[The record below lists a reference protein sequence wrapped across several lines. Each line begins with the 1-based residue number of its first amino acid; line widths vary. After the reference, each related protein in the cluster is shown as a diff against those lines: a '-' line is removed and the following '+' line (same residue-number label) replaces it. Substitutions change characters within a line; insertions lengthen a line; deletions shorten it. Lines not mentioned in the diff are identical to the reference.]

1 MNDLK
6 KVYLDNAATTKVSK
20 SVEKAM
26 KPFFCKTFGN
36 ESSSHTFGRDANK
49 FVEQARHDIAQT
61 INAETNEIYFTSCGS
76 ESNSW
81 AIVGLALANKEK
93 GNHIITTKIEHDSIL
108 NACKFL
114 ESLGFEVT
122 YLGVDNLG
130 HISLNE
136 LEKVIT
142 DKTILV
148 SVMTANNE
156 VGTIED
162 IASVGKIC
170 QRHKVLFHT
179 DAVQAYGVL
188 KFDVKALHIDA
199 MSVSGHK
206 IYGPKGSGMLYVR
219 NGVKINSL
227 IFGGNQ
233 EFGKRGGTL
242 NTSSVVGFGMAC
254 KQAYQNIDKTY
265 AKLCETRK
273 YFVESLQNAFNDH
286 IIINGDQEKTVPQI
300 ISVTFKQRLANIILI
315 KLDQMGIAVSRGSA
329 CTAGSELPSYVLQAM
344 SLSDGLNSTI
354 RFSIS
359 KHTLKWEI
367 DYTIKCLK
375 QILNY

>member
-1 MNDLK
+1 M
-6 KVYLDNAATTKVSK
+6 
-20 SVEKAM
+20 
-26 KPFFCKTFGN
+26 
-36 ESSSHTFGRDANK
+36 
-49 FVEQARHDIAQT
+49 EQARHDVAQT
-61 INAETNEIYFTSCGS
+61 INAETSEIYFTSCGS

-81 AIVGLALANKEK
+81 AIVGLVLANKEK

-114 ESLGFEVT
+114 ESLGYKVT

-130 HISLNE
+130 HISLDE
-136 LEKVIT
+136 LTKAIT

-162 IASVGKIC
+162 IASVGEIC

-188 KFDVKALHIDA
+188 KIDVKALHIDA

-242 NTSSVVGFGMAC
+242 NTSSVVGFGIAC

-273 YFVESLQNAFNDH
+273 YFVESLKNAFKDH

-344 SLSDGLNSTI
+344 SLTDGLNSTI

-359 KHTLKWEI
+359 KHTLKGEI
-367 DYTIKCLK
+367 DYAIKCLK